1 MVSSRITQG
10 NELEGFWR
18 RENVERVTVL
28 KEQEGLFWEFM
39 SSSNTER
46 VAADIIWRPEKGIIQ
61 Q

>member
-1 MVSSRITQG
+1 MSWKDFGGEKVWR
-10 NELEGFWR
+10 EL
-18 RENVERVTVL
+18 TAL

-46 VAADIIWRPEKGIIQ
+46 VAADIIWRHEKGIIQ